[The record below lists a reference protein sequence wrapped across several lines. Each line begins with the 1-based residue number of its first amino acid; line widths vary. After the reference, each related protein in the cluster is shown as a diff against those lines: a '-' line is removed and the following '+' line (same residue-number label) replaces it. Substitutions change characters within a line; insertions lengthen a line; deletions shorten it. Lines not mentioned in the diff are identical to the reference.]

1 MNLQLNVTAF
11 LFAVPIAGV
20 YHGDKFPL
28 AKTVIKSVKGIIQ
41 QKLTGVKNKLK

>member
-11 LFAVPIAGV
+11 LFAASIAGV

-28 AKTVIKSVKGIIQ
+28 AKTVINQ
-41 QKLTGVKNKLK
+41 LKVSSSEN